1 MWTNLGALVDKARE
15 IGGKALD
22 DVKKISQEIELQLD
36 AAVAEVDGG
45 VSVSSSHWDEEL
57 LGPRPAGLD
66 EPQRDPSSDVGDKDR
81 VDACNAAEVDEFVSS
96 SATSVSEESE
106 IPKPEP
112 QPKAVEKPQPKAVEK
127 PQSTSKDSSQE
138 IASLEK
144 RFEEEKMAMGLDF
157 EAKLEGERKKHQKA
171 ISKLEEKNA
180 KLEAEANSVRD
191 KMKESSV
198 SSSALFETEKK
209 ALMKDQEE
217 VLARITA
224 ENQEAIA
231 SRDRKYKADRKKHE
245 ASLKATHDAEVEA
258 LREEFKK
265 SEENLSKNLMAQR
278 ESYEKQIQV
287 MNESLLAATRSK
299 TPIDALKEDGLD
311 SDARLSDLETTI
323 ERLKSESFEKDTTV
337 RSLEFKVA
345 DLISEIEKISEK
357 LREKDKAY
365 DRASEET
372 KNQLSELETAL
383 EQANMNAT
391 EYRAAAIAAAEEKAT
406 RVKVY
411 ELKISELTEEITKMS
426 ENTEAND
433 SLIKKENQISELEE
447 TVHKLTSDVT
457 KLTELV
463 KDRERAL
470 GTATENMSS
479 TLHENEELSQKVQDL
494 HAEIL
499 EKDNSLKT
507 LQSSASGE
515 VDLRKQI
522 AKLQEVLKEK
532 DDVSRAIEHEGQ
544 VLAKKQSEMEKS
556 VRKSKAEVKEKETE
570 IQKLKESKEQLT
582 RAIEEMQEALRKHE
596 GDVRDSSKSLTAMQA
611 VSQASAEKLR
621 ILESEVLTKTEE
633 LNSQRKALET
643 SWGESSDLKRTVA
656 ELRAEIDDLRR
667 KLGEGTN
674 KAMETESGR
683 RDIEQRE
690 AVLRAT
696 NKQLQES
703 MQRSMQESSQRE
715 ERLRDEINEM
725 RKRWQDA
732 VTGRETLASELASST
747 APLLRQISSL
757 QDTLRSKS
765 DSWQAIEATLQEKA
779 MKSSTQAEVAE
790 SKRQVLEEVN
800 VELKMKLNAT
810 TSRAEDMHQQ
820 ITSMESEILLH
831 RQNERSLMERMS
843 EVDSRLA
850 LEIGQK
856 QSLSTSLREL
866 EARLRCEIQETK
878 DTADM
883 NIRQAE
889 IRYSQLKAEN
899 DDLQKMLSEE
909 KMRDKR
915 EKVIVQESDSSGDL
929 GKSRAAVTISEL
941 LPSTNHKFIL

>member
-22 DVKKISQEIELQLD
+22 DVKKISQEIESQLD

-45 VSVSSSHWDEEL
+45 AAVSSSHWDEEL

-66 EPQRDPSSDVGDKDR
+66 VPQRDSSSDMGDKDQ
-81 VDACNAAEVDEFVSS
+81 VDAFDAVEVDEFVSS
-96 SATSVSEESE
+96 SATSVSKDSE
-106 IPKPEP
+106 IPQPKS
-112 QPKAVEKPQPKAVEK
+112 QPKAIEKPR
-127 PQSTSKDSSQE
+127 STSKDLSQE
-138 IASLEK
+138 IASLQK
-144 RFEEEKMAMGLDF
+144 RFEEEKLAIGVNF
-157 EAKLEGERKKHQKA
+157 EAKLEDERKKHIKA
-171 ISKLEEKNA
+171 ISKLEEKA
-180 KLEAEANSVRD
+180 ARLEAEANSLRD
-191 KMKESSV
+191 KMKESSA
-198 SSSALFETEKK
+198 SSLALYEAEKM
-209 ALMKDQEE
+209 ALAKDHEE
-217 VLARITA
+217 SLARIAA

-245 ASLKATHDAEVEA
+245 ASLKATHDAEIEA
-258 LREEFKK
+258 LKEEFKK
-265 SEENLSKNLMAQR
+265 LEDNLSKNLISQR

-299 TPIDALKEDGLD
+299 TPVDALKEDGSD
-311 SDARLSDLETTI
+311 SDTRLSDLEKTI
-323 ERLKSESFEKDTTV
+323 ERLKSDSFDKDAVV

-345 DLISEIEKISEK
+345 DLTSEIEKVNEK
-357 LREKDKAY
+357 LREKEKTFE
-365 DRASEET
+365 RASEET
-372 KNQLSELETAL
+372 KNQLTELETAL
-383 EQANMNAT
+383 ELANSSVT
-391 EYRAAAIAAAEEKAT
+391 ESRTAAIAAAEEKAM
-406 RVKVY
+406 RFKVY
-411 ELKISELTEEITKMS
+411 ESKISELTEEITKMGQ
-426 ENTEAND
+426 NTDGTEALNAAND
-433 SLIKKENQISELEE
+433 SLIQKENQVSELEE
-447 TVHKLTSDVT
+447 TVQKLTSDVT

-479 TLHENEELSQKVQDL
+479 TLRQNEELSQKVQDL
-494 HAEIL
+494 NAEIQ
-499 EKDNSLKT
+499 EKDNSLRT
-507 LQSSASGE
+507 LQANASGE

-522 AKLQEVLKEK
+522 VKLQEVLKEK
-532 DDVSRAIEHEGQ
+532 DDISRAIEQEGQ

-570 IQKLKESKEQLT
+570 ILKLKESKEQLT

-596 GDVRDSSKSLTAMQA
+596 GDVRDSSKSLSAMQA

-621 ILESEVLTKTEE
+621 ILEAEVLTKTEE
-633 LNSQRKALET
+633 LNSQKKALET

-656 ELRAEIDDLRR
+656 ELRAEIDDLKR

-732 VTGRETLASELASST
+732 VTGRENLASELANST

-765 DSWQAIEATLQEKA
+765 DSWQAVEATLQEKA
-779 MKSSTQAEVAE
+779 MKSSSQAEIAE

-800 VELKMKLNAT
+800 TELKMKLNAA
-810 TSRAEDMHQQ
+810 TSRVEDMHQQ

-831 RQNERSLMERMS
+831 RQNERALMERMS

-866 EARLRCEIQETK
+866 EARLRCEVQETK

-899 DDLQKMLSEE
+899 EDLQKMLSEE

-915 EKVIVQESDSSGDL
+915 EKTIVTENDNSGDL
-929 GKSRAAVTISEL
+929 GKPRAAVTISEL
-941 LPSTNHKFIL
+941 LPSTIYKKSL